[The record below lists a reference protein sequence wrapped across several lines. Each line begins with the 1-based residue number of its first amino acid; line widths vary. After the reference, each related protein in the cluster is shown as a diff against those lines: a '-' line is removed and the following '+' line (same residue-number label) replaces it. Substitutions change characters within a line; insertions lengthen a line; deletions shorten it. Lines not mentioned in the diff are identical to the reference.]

1 MKYSKSNTLTWVA
14 RILIGVVTFSNL
26 LAAFQF
32 MLRPEIYAPGF
43 ELQGESGAAV
53 IQGMGLLFLMWNV
66 PYIVALLN
74 PVRYFISLIE
84 AVTMQAIGVVG
95 ESLLLAFLRG
105 DYPLIRDSVTR
116 FIFFDGGGLLLLLAA
131 FGCVLWIKKRDQ

>member
-1 MKYSKSNTLTWVA
+1 
-14 RILIGVVTFSNL
+14 
-26 LAAFQF
+26 

-95 ESLLLAFLRG
+95 ESLLLALLRG
-105 DYPLIRDSVTR
+105 EHPLIRDSVTR
-116 FIFFDGGGLLLLLAA
+116 FIFFDGGGLLLLLVAL
-131 FGCVLWIKKRDQ
+131 GCVSWIKRRA

>member
-1 MKYSKSNTLTWVA
+1 MQRSKSIRLTWLA
-14 RILIGVVTFSNL
+14 RALIGTVTFSNL

-95 ESLLLAFLRG
+95 ESLLLALLRG
-105 DYPLIRDSVTR
+105 EHPLIRDSVAR
-116 FIFFDGGGLLLLLAA
+116 FIFFDGGGLLLLLVAL
-131 FGCVLWIKKRDQ
+131 GCVSGIKRRA

>member
-1 MKYSKSNTLTWVA
+1 MQRSKSIRLTWLA
-14 RILIGVVTFSNL
+14 RALIGAVTFSNL

-95 ESLLLAFLRG
+95 ESLLLALLRG
-105 DYPLIRDSVTR
+105 EHPLIRDSVAR
-116 FIFFDGGGLLLLLAA
+116 FIFFDGGGLLLLLVAL
-131 FGCVLWIKKRDQ
+131 GCVSWIKRRA

>member
-1 MKYSKSNTLTWVA
+1 MQRSKSIRLTWLA
-14 RILIGVVTFSNL
+14 RALIGTVTFSNL

-95 ESLLLAFLRG
+95 ESLLLALLRG
-105 DYPLIRDSVTR
+105 EHPLIRDSVAR
-116 FIFFDGGGLLLLLAA
+116 FIFFDGGGLLLLLVAL
-131 FGCVLWIKKRDQ
+131 GCVSWIKRRA

>member
-1 MKYSKSNTLTWVA
+1 MQRSKSIRLTWLA
-14 RILIGVVTFSNL
+14 RALIGAVTFSNL

-95 ESLLLAFLRG
+95 ESLLLALLRG
-105 DYPLIRDSVTR
+105 EHPLIRDSVAR
-116 FIFFDGGGLLLLLAA
+116 FIFFDGGGLLLLLVAL
-131 FGCVLWIKKRDQ
+131 GCVSGIKRRA